1 MPKGVPK
8 IKTKVNCKFFTV
20 EIRQEIFCESFEIS
34 WAKLS
39 YLFLGYLLSGS
50 LWYIKI
56 ILNSRRSD
64 FLTCSLMKM
73 SWIFLYEF
81 SSAHTMPVTNDS
93 YRCQGKEKKESF

>member
-1 MPKGVPK
+1 MPKGVLK

-20 EIRQEIFCESFEIS
+20 EIHQETFCESFENF

-39 YLFLGYLLSGS
+39 YLFLGYLLSGY

-73 SWIFLYEF
+73 SWIFIYEF
-81 SSAHTMPVTNDS
+81 SSADTMPVTNDS
-93 YRCQGKEKKESF
+93 YRCQGEGKTESS